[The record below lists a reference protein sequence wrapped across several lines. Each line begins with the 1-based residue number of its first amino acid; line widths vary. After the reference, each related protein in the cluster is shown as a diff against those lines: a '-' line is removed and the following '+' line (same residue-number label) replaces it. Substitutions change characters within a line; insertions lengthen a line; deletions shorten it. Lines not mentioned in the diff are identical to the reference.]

1 MKTRAAVMW
10 KETGNYEVEEL
21 ELDAPK
27 EGEVLVRFDYAGLC
41 HTDEHL
47 RNGDLGFTPPMVG
60 GHEGAGIV
68 EEVGPGVTHLKAGDP
83 FVTSWMPSCGRCRF
97 CVTGQTNLCD
107 NGAFLM
113 SGTMLDGTQ
122 RLHGRGLGVGAVD
135 LLGTFSQW
143 NVIPAACVVPLPPE
157 MPLDKAAIVACGVP
171 TGWGSAV
178 NVNAANTRP
187 GDRIVIYGI
196 GGIGINAVQG
206 AVHAGAELVV
216 AVDPVAFKREKA
228 LELGATHAFASA
240 EEAHDFVWSE
250 TRGVGADAA
259 IITVGLVDKQV
270 VSDGFSMIRKGGRL
284 VITAVSSPD
293 LLIEIPSFELTLYQ
307 KQIVGSLFGSGNPH
321 YDIPKLIDLYLR
333 GSLKLDQ
340 LITTRYGL
348 DDVNKGY
355 DDMLAGKNIRGLL
368 EISH

>member
-10 KETGNYEVEEL
+10 QESGAFEIDEL
-21 ELDAPK
+21 ELEGPRG
-27 EGEVLVRFDYAGLC
+27 GEVLVRFEFAGLC

-60 GHEGAGIV
+60 GHEGSGVV
-68 EEVGPGVTHLKAGDP
+68 EEVGPGVYHIKPGDH

-107 NGAFLM
+107 NGQYLM

-122 RLHGRGLGVGAVD
+122 RLRGRGVGVGAVD

-143 NVIPAACVVPLPPE
+143 GVIPASCVIVLEDHVPL
-157 MPLDKAAIVACGVP
+157 DAAAITSCGVP
-171 TGWGSAV
+171 TGWGSAIY
-178 NVNAANTRP
+178 AAETRP
-187 GDRIVIYGI
+187 GNAIVVYGI

-206 AVHAGAELVV
+206 AAHAGAELLV
-216 AVDPVAFKREKA
+216 AVDPVEFKRDMA
-228 LELGATHAFASA
+228 LTLGATHAFETAA
-240 EEAHDFVWSE
+240 EAHEFVWSE

-270 VSDGFSMIRKGGRL
+270 ITDGFAMIRKGGRL
-284 VITAVSSPD
+284 VVTSVSNPD
-293 LLIEIPSFELTLYQ
+293 LMIEIPSFELTLYQ

-321 YDIPKLIDLYLR
+321 FDIPKLINLYMG
-333 GSLKLDQ
+333 GSLKLDE
-340 LITTRYGL
+340 LITRRYPL
-348 DDVNKGY
+348 EQVNQGY
-355 DDMLAGKNIRGLL
+355 DDMLAGLNMRGLL
-368 EISH
+368 EITH